1 MSELEILYHGEIQLL
16 GWGESKARGKY
27 LTIRLWDVDDDPLDN
42 FRGIDGKDSKSMPI
56 LNATITRGDIMQ
68 TVEEEDYGK
77 IASSLYAA
85 GFFLAPPVLAA
96 IGSDKQFREWIQRQP
111 SAISNEFSEY
121 INGEGRCEAAH
132 VRRSGEA
139 GTSYKPPYAC
149 IPLTHD
155 EHQEQHQHGET
166 ALKPREWFEK
176 ARSKYLIA
184 WAKKTLLIILG
195 DYEGFREVP
204 PEELRAW
211 CERNDITNYLPN
223 SYRE

>member
-16 GWGESKARGKY
+16 GWGESKASGKY
-27 LTIRLWDVDDDPLDN
+27 LKIRLWDVDDDPLDN
-42 FRGIDGKDSKSMPI
+42 FRGIDGKDSKSMPV
-56 LNATITRGDIMQ
+56 LNATITRGDIMEAV
-68 TVEEEDYGK
+68 VEENYGK
-77 IASSLYAA
+77 IASGLYAG
-85 GFFLAPPVLAA
+85 GFFIAPPVLAA
-96 IGSDKQFREWIQRQP
+96 IGTDKKFREWIQKQP
-111 SAISNEFSEY
+111 SAVSGDFSEW

-139 GTSYKPPYAC
+139 GVSFKPEYAC

-166 ALKPREWFEK
+166 ALKPREWFEST
-176 ARSKYLIA
+176 RNKYVIK
-184 WAKKTLLIILG
+184 WAKTTLLKTLG

-204 PEELRAW
+204 PEFLREW
-211 CERNDITNYLPN
+211 CHKNGLMNYLPD